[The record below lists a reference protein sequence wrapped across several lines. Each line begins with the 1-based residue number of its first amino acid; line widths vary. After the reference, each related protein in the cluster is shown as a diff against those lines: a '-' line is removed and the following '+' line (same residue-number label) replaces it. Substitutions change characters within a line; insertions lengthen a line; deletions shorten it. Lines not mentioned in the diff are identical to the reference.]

1 MTPQEKQGQ
10 TQNAGRASGGLGAP
24 VFVPSLLLS
33 EATSPGSLG
42 LLDLPRHSWLRSH
55 TQLPGCGFLKLVRPT
70 VLIAHPPLA
79 LGWPLGNAHTCPV
92 VTKGPTPALRLL
104 GAPSQ
109 RLAWAIDTMVLAHAR
124 RPEAATLR
132 APLSLWPLHVAV
144 IISAVHPAFP
154 APPASTGVALG
165 CVSRN
170 LTART

>member
-70 VLIAHPPLA
+70 VPIAHPPLA

-92 VTKGPTPALRLL
+92 VTKGPTLALRLL

-109 RLAWAIDTMVLAHAR
+109 RLPRAIDATVLAHAR

-132 APLSLWPLHVAV
+132 APLPLSPLHVAV
-144 IISAVHPAFP
+144 ILSTVHPAFP
-154 APPASTGVALG
+154 APPCIHGGRIGL
-165 CVSRN
+165 R
-170 LTART
+170 